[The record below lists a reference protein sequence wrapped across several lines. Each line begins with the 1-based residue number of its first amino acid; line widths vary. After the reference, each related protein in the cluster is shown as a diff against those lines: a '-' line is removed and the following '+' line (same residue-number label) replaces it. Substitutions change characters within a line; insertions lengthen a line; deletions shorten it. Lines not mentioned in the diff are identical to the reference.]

1 MKWSHVVL
9 SKKEKKKDE
18 ETERKKHL
26 KGIKIKMEIISERYK
41 NSLGT
46 LVITIKFKK

>member
-9 SKKEKKKDE
+9 SKKEKKKEE
-18 ETERKKHL
+18 ETERKKDL
-26 KGIKIKMEIISERYK
+26 KRIKIRMEIISERSK

-46 LVITIKFKK
+46 LVIIIKFKK